1 MNRWKFHN
9 NTKRL
14 MMALASLITLI
25 VIVMTGAIG
34 YAATPDAAYIH
45 KIKGTGLVIGDGD
58 SRARK
63 DAKEHQ
69 QLKVPNQ
76 ILYVPGGN
84 KSFAYLGFIF
94 DGVKEHA
101 DLLVSAGPST
111 NPSEWSFPCTAKGG
125 LTISWKQ
132 IDPADTSGKDT
143 RGCKEGV
150 KVQSSSKRGG
160 LPNNNLQ
167 ASRRLLAQAEDEVTV
182 VPTPGQSIIKT
193 ADSAAGIGINVLVGE
208 VQVKSAKNPEGRP
221 VKAGER
227 YDYPQDTITPI
238 DRNPILNSPEMQEFL
253 NPNNWLSPDIPQ
265 RVADGIAG
273 QLGEL
278 RTALGNGLPATA
290 SNSGNNNPGQSS
302 TVSNTNNN
310 NAPSQPPAPT
320 ASNAMLPSGSDSAT
334 RPTSATEFPLY
345 AMIGVPTASKVQPL
359 TFAPDISLSL
369 PSANSSETKQLKPT
383 LIVAALNSE
392 KAHQSLQLAS
402 IPISYFTKKEF
413 KKNPQIAQLP
423 GINIPGLGDI
433 INAGA
438 AEALKGVINDERPI
452 AASLTDAYPTVSE
465 SELPGGSFA
474 ASTANLQAFYEALK
488 GGGLTIVLPPG
499 DYSVPVH
506 VFCMKHSAHAPG
518 SSETFLLAPLK
529 GKQIKPI
536 GTLNSRFVSANIDRN
551 TIQGLSWAIQAGT
564 KYEELSAE
572 QKEIVDRLI
581 PEFKGQLSQSFWEKV
596 ESISRQIPG
605 APTLDSVIGKLGPAG
620 ELLRTYQQART
631 AIQQNGDNY
640 SALERLLL
648 LPGSAPNDGDSKYP
662 RGIWSKISDR
672 IYARLLP
679 TGLGS
684 PGSLDIRVLP

>member
-1 MNRWKFHN
+1 MHKFKWQQR
-9 NTKRL
+9 TKRFIL
-14 MMALASLITLI
+14 ALVSLLTLI
-25 VIVMTGAIG
+25 GIVITGAIG
-34 YAATPDAAYIH
+34 YAVTPEAAYIV
-45 KIKGTGLVIGDGD
+45 KFEGNGLTLGTGTTGNRQLV
-58 SRARK
+58 SLK
-63 DAKEHQ
+63 DKLEG
-69 QLKVPNQ
+69 KK

-84 KSFAYLGFIF
+84 KPWAHLAFGVDAPKDFAELI
-94 DGVKEHA
+94 VK
-101 DLLVSAGPST
+101 AGPH
-111 NPSEWSFPCTAKGG
+111 PDVSEWSFPCTAKGG
-125 LTISWKQ
+125 LTIAWKRGS
-132 IDPADTSGKDT
+132 D
-143 RGCKEGV
+143 RGCEKGIGV
-150 KVQSSSKRGG
+150 QRSGSRSGW
-160 LPNNNLQ
+160 LPDPNYTLQ
-167 ASRRLLAQAEDEVTV
+167 ASRKLLKAQTDDEVTV
-182 VPTPGQSIIKT
+182 VPGQGETVIQTSDNATGIIV
-193 ADSAAGIGINVLVGE
+193 DVLVGE
-208 VQVKSAKNPEGRP
+208 VRVKSTKNSEGRL
-221 VKAGER
+221 VRAGER
-227 YDYPQDTITPI
+227 YSYPQDTITAI
-238 DRNPILNSPEMQEFL
+238 DPNSILNSPTVQDFL
-253 NPNNWLSPDIPQ
+253 NPNNWRSPDIPQ

-359 TFAPDISLSL
+359 TFAPDKSLSL

-392 KAHQSLQLAS
+392 KAHQSLLLAS
-402 IPISYFTKKEF
+402 IPISYSTEKELQ
-413 KKNPQIAQLP
+413 KNSHIAQLP
-423 GINIPGLGDI
+423 GINIPGVGDI

-438 AEALKGVINDERPI
+438 AEALKGVINDELPI
-452 AASLTDAYPTVSE
+452 AASLKDAYPTVSE
-465 SELPGGSFA
+465 SELPRGSFA

-488 GGGLTIVLPPG
+488 GGGLTIALPPG

-581 PEFKGQLSQSFWEKV
+581 PELKGQLSQSFWEKV
-596 ESISRQIPG
+596 ESISRQVPG
-605 APTLDSVIGKLGPAG
+605 APTLDSVIAKLGPAG

>member
-1 MNRWKFHN
+1 MHKFKWQQR
-9 NTKRL
+9 TKRFIL
-14 MMALASLITLI
+14 VLVSLLTLVSI
-25 VIVMTGAIG
+25 VITGVRS
-34 YAATPDAAYIH
+34 YAVPTDTAFAYIV
-45 KIKGTGLVIGDGD
+45 KFQGNGLTLGTGDIRNRQPVSL
-58 SRARK
+58 K
-63 DAKEHQ
+63 DKLED
-69 QLKVPNQ
+69 KK

-84 KSFAYLGFIF
+84 KPWVHLAFAVDYPKDFAGLI
-94 DGVKEHA
+94 VK
-101 DLLVSAGPST
+101 AGPH
-111 NPSEWSFPCTAKGG
+111 PDVSEWSFPCTAKGG
-125 LTISWKQ
+125 LTIAWKRGNDRGCEVGIRVQ
-132 IDPADTSGKDT
+132 QSDT
-143 RGCKEGV
+143 RSGW
-150 KVQSSSKRGG
+150 
-160 LPNNNLQ
+160 LPNINNNLQ
-167 ASRRLLAQAEDEVTV
+167 ASRKLLAQAEDEVMV
-182 VPTPGQSIIKT
+182 VPTPGESIIKT
-193 ADSAAGIGINVLVGE
+193 GDTTTGISIDVLVGY
-208 VQVKSAKNPEGRP
+208 VQVKSVKNPGGRL
-221 VKAGER
+221 VKAGAR
-227 YDYPQDTITPI
+227 YNYPQDTITPI
-238 DRNPILNSPEMQEFL
+238 DTNPILNSPEMQDFL
-253 NPNNWLSPDIPQ
+253 NPNNWSSPNIPQ

-273 QLGEL
+273 QLGEM

-290 SNSGNNNPGQSS
+290 SNSGNNNLGQSS

-359 TFAPDISLSL
+359 TFAPDRSLSL
-369 PSANSSETKQLKPT
+369 PSSNYSETKQLKPT

-392 KAHQSLQLAS
+392 KAHQLLQLAS
-402 IPISYFTKKEF
+402 IPISYSTEKQFQ
-413 KKNPQIAQLP
+413 KNPQIAQLP
-423 GINIPGLGDI
+423 GINIPGVGDI

-452 AASLTDAYPTVSE
+452 ATSLKDAYPTVSE
-465 SELPGGSFA
+465 SELSGGSFA
-474 ASTANLQAFYEALK
+474 ASTANLQAFYQALK
-488 GGGLTIVLPPG
+488 AGGLTIALRPG

-581 PEFKGQLSQSFWEKV
+581 PEFKGQLSQSFWEKI

-640 SALERLLL
+640 SVLERLLL